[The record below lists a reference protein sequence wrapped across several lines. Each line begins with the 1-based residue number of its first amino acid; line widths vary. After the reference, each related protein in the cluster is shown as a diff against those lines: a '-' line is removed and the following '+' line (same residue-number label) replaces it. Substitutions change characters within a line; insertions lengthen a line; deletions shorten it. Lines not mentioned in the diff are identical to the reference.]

1 MKSTTTGYDP
11 SIHHLLR
18 QIENNGT
25 LTHNIIPSNTHM
37 LVVPRLTPGRRAHL
51 LCVCHRVCHG
61 CSTKGGCCDPPVVAL
76 AGWQFHAA
84 LPLSKSTKNMANPRG
99 SYIFGGCSCLC
110 QLLQVEVDWL
120 FSDWWFQ
127 HVLIWSF
134 FFFFFG
140 IFVCFF
146 FFVFQ
151 PGFVASVA
159 FVGVCVWLLWLY
171 HALPIYLSVYLSIY
185 LI

>member
-134 FFFFFG
+134 FFRDF
-140 IFVCFF
+140 CLLL

-159 FVGVCVWLLWLY
+159 FVSGFCGFTML
-171 HALPIYLSVYLSIY
+171 YLSIY
-185 LI
+185 LSIYLSNLT

>member
-1 MKSTTTGYDP
+1 MNIQIPILGSRSFGLTHCHVRPCQNNGMQPMKSTTTGYDP

-61 CSTKGGCCDPPVVAL
+61 CLTKGGCCDPPVVAL

-110 QLLQVEVDWL
+110 QLLQVEVD
-120 FSDWWFQ
+120 
-127 HVLIWSF
+127 
-134 FFFFFG
+134 
-140 IFVCFF
+140 
-146 FFVFQ
+146 
-151 PGFVASVA
+151 
-159 FVGVCVWLLWLY
+159 
-171 HALPIYLSVYLSIY
+171 
-185 LI
+185 

>member
-134 FFFFFG
+134 FFFFRDF
-140 IFVCFF
+140 CLLL

-159 FVGVCVWLLWLY
+159 FVGVCVCGFCGFTML
-171 HALPIYLSVYLSIY
+171 YLSIY
-185 LI
+185 LSIYLSNLT

>member
-37 LVVPRLTPGRRAHL
+37 LVVPRLTPGRRAPL

-61 CSTKGGCCDPPVVAL
+61 CSTKGGCCDPPVVAF
-76 AGWQFHAA
+76 AGWQLHAA

-99 SYIFGGCSCLC
+99 SYIFGGCSC
-110 QLLQVEVDWL
+110 
-120 FSDWWFQ
+120 
-127 HVLIWSF
+127 VLIAASGGWLIVFWWVVSACFNMEF
-134 FFFFFG
+134 FFRDFCLLLFFSSL
-140 IFVCFF
+140 
-146 FFVFQ
+146 
-151 PGFVASVA
+151 AL
-159 FVGVCVWLLWLY
+159 WLLWLLWLLWVCMWLLWLC
-171 HALPIYLSVYLSIY
+171 HALPIYLSI
-185 LI
+185 